1 MIWAIILIIITG
13 ISFIGVY
20 IDKYKF
26 YKKNGYW
33 YEDLQ
38 GGKYGLLIFGII
50 FCIIGLIFLVKSIV
64 EYFFSDTDASCS
76 TPRSI
81 DREFLFAPASL

>member
-1 MIWAIILIIITG
+1 MFLWI
-13 ISFIGVY
+13 Y

-50 FCIIGLIFLVKSIV
+50 FCIIGLFFLVKSIV
-64 EYFFSDTDASCS
+64 EYFF
-76 TPRSI
+76 
-81 DREFLFAPASL
+81 FL

>member
-1 MIWAIILIIITG
+1 MILPIILTIMAGII
-13 ISFIGVY
+13 FIWIY
-20 IDKYKF
+20 IGKYNF

-33 YEDLQ
+33 YEDPH

-50 FCIIGLIFLVKSIV
+50 FCIIGLFFLVKSIV

>member
-1 MIWAIILIIITG
+1 MVWAIILLIITG

-33 YEDLQ
+33 YEDPH

-50 FCIIGLIFLVKSIV
+50 FCIIGLFFLVKSIV
-64 EYFFSDTDASCS
+64 EYFF
-76 TPRSI
+76 
-81 DREFLFAPASL
+81 FF